1 MKSQITDTLLMIRP
15 AAFRMNE
22 QTAVNNFYQDTTANI
37 ETATE
42 RAQREFD
49 AFVALLK
56 SKGIRVIVV
65 EDNPET
71 DTPDAVFPNNWVSFH
86 ASAEVALYPMY
97 AENRRLERRMDVL
110 ERLEAEGFFIEHII
124 DYSAA
129 EDEAVFL
136 EGTGSLVLD
145 RVHKI
150 AYCALSP
157 RASEELLDEFCEDF
171 GYFPV
176 AFHAYQTHNNQRAL
190 IYHTNVMMALGE
202 NFAVVCLD
210 CIDHKAEKKL
220 LVEQLSTITAK
231 EIIAITEA
239 QVAAFA
245 GNMLQ
250 VKNTDGK
257 AFTVLSKTAH
267 DSLTKAQKNQ
277 LLKHNELIVAD
288 IPTIETLGGGSVR
301 CMLAEVFLPKKP
313 SPSEN

>member
-1 MKSQITDTLLMIRP
+1 MQTQITDTLLMIRP
-15 AAFRMNE
+15 ARFRMNE
-22 QTAVNNFYQDTTANI
+22 QTAVNNFYQNKTAKI
-37 ETATE
+37 DTATE
-42 RAQREFD
+42 QAQREFD
-49 AFVALLK
+49 AFVDLLRT
-56 SKGIRVIVV
+56 KGIKIIVV
-65 EDNPET
+65 EDTPET

-86 ASAEVALYPMY
+86 ATAEVALYPMY

-110 ERLEAEGFFIEHII
+110 ERLEDEGFSIDHII

-129 EDEAVFL
+129 EDEGVFL

-145 RVHKI
+145 RANKI

-157 RASEELLDEFCEDF
+157 RASAELLDEFCEDF
-171 GYFPV
+171 GYLPV
-176 AFHAYQTHNNQRAL
+176 AFHAYQTHNGKREL

-210 CIDHKAEKKL
+210 CIDRKAEKKL
-220 LVEQLSTITAK
+220 LLEHLSKVTSK
-231 EIIAITEA
+231 DIISISEE

-250 VKNTDGK
+250 VKNANGK

-267 DSLTKAQKNQ
+267 DSLTEQQKKQ
-277 LLKHNELIVAD
+277 LLQHNELIVAD

-301 CMLAEVFLPKKP
+301 CMLAEVFLPKKI
-313 SPSEN
+313 